1 MNITSG
7 SMRQCLLAGST
18 SLLISAAA
26 QANILPVNVDQPS
39 AKTAS
44 SNGADPL
51 AGHLAGH
58 LAGQRLNS
66 ELQSN
71 LLANMTSMEDSGKR
85 YEITYPSL
93 TQVGSLDSA
102 AIAYPPSDEP
112 TTPGG
117 SLFQRIVLAD
127 SDQHI
132 FPDMAIV
139 AGILLLVGGIG
150 YAQHLAK
157 KHREQPRRR
166 PLYPA

>member
-7 SMRQCLLAGST
+7 SMRHCLLAGST

-39 AKTAS
+39 AKTVS

-51 AGHLAGH
+51 AGHLS
-58 LAGQRLNS
+58 GQRLNS
-66 ELQSN
+66 ELQSS

-127 SDQHI
+127 SDQRI

-139 AGILLLVGGIG
+139 AGLLLLVGGIG